1 MSEEEYEDVCALVP
15 TRNEAA
21 TIADVIDGLY
31 EVGVGHVLVVD
42 GNSRDDTPKIA
53 ADRGAEVVQQ
63 SGDGK
68 GQAVRQGVGL
78 IDESYV
84 LLLDGDGTNPPEQA
98 PRLLDPLVA
107 GEANH
112 VVGDRTAD
120 MRPGSM
126 SNLNQFGNR
135 VINRAFRRIHGED
148 YGDILSG
155 YRAFTTESFDRM
167 SLSAEGFGIETEM
180 AVECARH
187 DIPVEVVPTTYRPR
201 PDGSETNLNPIT
213 DGGRIIVTLYSLAK
227 TSNPLFYF
235 GSVGAVSG
243 FLGTT
248 LAAWVGYEWFVR
260 SISHEALTVVAGVL
274 LLLGV
279 QLLMFGVLSDL
290 VVTLHREQRRRID
303 QLEDDGER

>member
-1 MSEEEYEDVCALVP
+1 MSEYEDVCALVP

-42 GNSRDDTPKIA
+42 GNSGDDTPAIA
-53 ADRGAEVVQQ
+53 EEHGAEVVQQ
-63 SGDGK
+63 TGDGK
-68 GQAVRQGVGL
+68 GQAVRQGVDL
-78 IDESYV
+78 VDEQYV

-107 GEANH
+107 GDAEH

-120 MRPGSM
+120 MRPGAM
-126 SNLNQFGNR
+126 SKLNQFGNR
-135 VINRAFRRIHGED
+135 IINGAFRRIHGED

-167 SLSAEGFGIETEM
+167 FLSAEGFGIETEM

-187 DIPVEVVPTTYRPR
+187 GIPVAVVPTTYRPR
-201 PDGSETNLNPIT
+201 PDGSETNLHPIS
-213 DGGRIIVTLYSLAK
+213 DGARIIVTLYSLAK

-235 GSVGAVSG
+235 GSIGAG
-243 FLGTT
+243 FGALGTG
-248 LAAWVGYEWFVR
+248 LAVWIGYEWFVR
-260 SISHEALTVVAGVL
+260 GISHEAMTVVAGVL

-279 QLLMFGVLSDL
+279 QLLIFGVLSDL
-290 VVTLHREQRRRID
+290 IVTLHREQTRRI
-303 QLEDDGER
+303 ERVDD

>member
-1 MSEEEYEDVCALVP
+1 MSEYEDVCALVP

-21 TIADVIDGLY
+21 TIADVVDGLY
-31 EVGVGHVLVVD
+31 DVGVGHVLVVD
-42 GNSRDDTPKIA
+42 GNSGDETPKIA
-53 ADRGAEVVQQ
+53 EEHGAEVVQQ
-63 SGDGK
+63 TGDGK
-68 GQAVRQGVGL
+68 GQAVRQGVDR

-107 GEANH
+107 GDAEH

-120 MRPGSM
+120 MRPGAM

-135 VINRAFRRIHGED
+135 LINRAFRRIHGED

-155 YRAFTTESFDRM
+155 YRAFTTDSFDRM
-167 SLSAEGFGIETEM
+167 FLSAEGFGIETEM

-201 PDGSETNLNPIT
+201 PEGSETNLHPIS
-213 DGGRIIVTLYSLAK
+213 DGARIIITLYSLAK

-235 GSVGAVSG
+235 GSIGAGFGAV
-243 FLGTT
+243 GTA
-248 LAAWVGYEWFVR
+248 LAVWIGYEWFGR
-260 SISHEALTVVAGVL
+260 GISHEALTVVAGVV

-279 QLLMFGVLSDL
+279 QLLIFGVLSDL
-290 VVTLHREQRRRID
+290 VVTLHREQTRRI
-303 QLEDDGER
+303 ERLNEKD

>member
-1 MSEEEYEDVCALVP
+1 MTEYEDVCALVP

-21 TIADVIDGLY
+21 TIADVVDGLY
-31 EVGVGHVLVVD
+31 DVGVGHVLVVD
-42 GNSRDDTPKIA
+42 GNSGDETPKIA
-53 ADRGAEVVQQ
+53 EEHGAEVVQQ
-63 SGDGK
+63 TGDGK
-68 GQAVRQGVGL
+68 GQAVRQGVDR

-107 GEANH
+107 GDAEH

-120 MRPGSM
+120 MRPGAM

-135 VINRAFRRIHGED
+135 LINRAFRRIHGED

-155 YRAFTTESFDRM
+155 YRAFTTDSFDRM
-167 SLSAEGFGIETEM
+167 FLSAEGFGIETEM

-187 DIPVEVVPTTYRPR
+187 DIPVEVVPTTYWPR
-201 PDGSETNLNPIT
+201 PEGSETNLHPIS
-213 DGGRIIVTLYSLAK
+213 DGARIIVTLYSLAK

-235 GSVGAVSG
+235 GSIGAG
-243 FLGTT
+243 FGAIGTA
-248 LAAWVGYEWFVR
+248 LAVWIGYEWFGR
-260 SISHEALTVVAGVL
+260 GISHEALTVVAGVV

-279 QLLMFGVLSDL
+279 QLVIFGVLSDL
-290 VVTLHREQRRRID
+290 VVTLHREQTRRIER
-303 QLEDDGER
+303 LSEED

>member
-1 MSEEEYEDVCALVP
+1 MSEEYEDVCALVP

-21 TIADVIDGLY
+21 TIADVVDGLY
-31 EVGVGHVLVVD
+31 EVGIGHVLVVD
-42 GNSRDDTPKIA
+42 GNSTDDTKTIA
-53 ADRGAEVVQQ
+53 AEHGAEVVQQ

-68 GQAVRQGVGL
+68 GQAVREGVSL
-78 IDESYV
+78 IEETYV

-98 PRLLDPLVA
+98 HRLLDPLIS
-107 GEANH
+107 GEAEH

-120 MRPGSM
+120 MRPGAM
-126 SNLNQFGNR
+126 SNLNQVGNR
-135 VINRAFRRIHGED
+135 LINRAFRRIHGED

-155 YRAFTTESFDRM
+155 YRAFTTESFEKM
-167 SLSAEGFGIETEM
+167 FLSAEGFGIETEM

-187 DIPVEVVPTTYRPR
+187 GIPVEVVPTTYRPR

-243 FLGTT
+243 FLGTV
-248 LAAWVGYEWFVR
+248 LAAWIGYEWFVR

-279 QLLMFGVLSDL
+279 QLVMFGVLSDL

-303 QLEDDGER
+303 HLEDDGER

>member
-1 MSEEEYEDVCALVP
+1 MSEYEDVCALVP

-21 TIADVIDGLY
+21 TIVDVVDGLFD
-31 EVGVGHVLVVD
+31 VGVGHVLVVD
-42 GNSRDDTPKIA
+42 GNSSDDTTEIA
-53 ADRGAEVVQQ
+53 AEHGAEVVQQ

-68 GQAVRQGVGL
+68 GQAVREGVSL
-78 IDESYV
+78 IDEPYV

-107 GEANH
+107 GEAEH

-120 MRPGSM
+120 MRPGAM
-126 SNLNQFGNR
+126 SSLNQFGNKL
-135 VINRAFRRIHGED
+135 INRAFRRIHGED

-167 SLSAEGFGIETEM
+167 FLSAEGFGIETEM

-187 DIPVEVVPTTYRPR
+187 GIPVEVVPTTYLPR

-213 DGGRIIVTLYSLAK
+213 DGARIIVTLYSLAK

-235 GSVGAVSG
+235 GSIGAG
-243 FLGTT
+243 FGALGTG

-260 SISHEALTVVAGVL
+260 GISHEALTVVAGVL

-279 QLLMFGVLSDL
+279 QLLMFGLLSDL
-290 VVTLHREQRRRID
+290 VVTLYREQTRRI
-303 QLEDDGER
+303 ERLND

>member
-1 MSEEEYEDVCALVP
+1 MSEYEDVCALVP
-15 TRNEAA
+15 TRNEAT
-21 TIADVIDGLY
+21 TIADVIEGLY
-31 EVGVGHVLVVD
+31 DVGIGHVLVVD
-42 GNSRDDTPKIA
+42 GNSGDDTPEIA
-53 ADRGAEVVQQ
+53 EEHGAEVVQQ

-68 GQAVRQGVGL
+68 GQAVRQGVEV
-78 IDESYV
+78 IDEQYV

-107 GEANH
+107 GDADH

-120 MRPGSM
+120 MRPGAM
-126 SNLNQFGNR
+126 STLNQFGNR

-167 SLSAEGFGIETEM
+167 FLSAEGFGIETEM

-187 DIPVEVVPTTYRPR
+187 GIPVEVVPTTYRPR
-201 PDGSETNLNPIT
+201 PEGSETNLHPIS
-213 DGGRIIVTLYSLAK
+213 DGARIIVTLYSLAK

-235 GSVGAVSG
+235 GSIGAGSG
-243 FLGTT
+243 ALGTG
-248 LAAWVGYEWFVR
+248 LAAWIGYEWFVR
-260 SISHEALTVVAGVL
+260 GISHEALTVVSGVL

-279 QLLMFGVLSDL
+279 QLLMFGLLSDL
-290 VVTLHREQRRRID
+290 VVTLYREQTRRI
-303 QLEDDGER
+303 ERLKE

>member
-1 MSEEEYEDVCALVP
+1 MSEYEDVCALVP

-21 TIADVIDGLY
+21 TIVDVVDGLFD
-31 EVGVGHVLVVD
+31 VGVGHVLVVD
-42 GNSRDDTPKIA
+42 GNSSDDTTEIA
-53 ADRGAEVVQQ
+53 AEHGAEVVQQ
-63 SGDGK
+63 TGNGK

-78 IDESYV
+78 IDEPYT

-107 GEANH
+107 GDVEH

-120 MRPGSM
+120 MRPGAM
-126 SNLNQFGNR
+126 SNLNQVGNR
-135 VINRAFRRIHGED
+135 LINRAFGRIHGED

-167 SLSAEGFGIETEM
+167 FLSAEGFGIETEM

-187 DIPVEVVPTTYRPR
+187 GIPVAVVPTTYKPR
-201 PDGSETNLNPIT
+201 PEGSETNLHPIS
-213 DGGRIIVTLYSLAK
+213 DGARIILTLYSLAK

-235 GSVGAVSG
+235 GSVGAAFG
-243 FLGTT
+243 AAGTA
-248 LAAWVGYEWFVR
+248 LAVWIGYEWFVR
-260 SISHEALTVVAGVL
+260 GISHEALTVVAGVV

-279 QLLMFGVLSDL
+279 QLLIFGVLSDL
-290 VVTLHREQRRRID
+290 VVTLHREQTRRIERL
-303 QLEDDGER
+303 QNED